1 MVSSL
6 QVSGSGRTVA
16 LSFSLPSEA
25 IEALGAAAGAA
36 KKSHEMHRD
45 GQHKGDDR

>member
-1 MVSSL
+1 L
-6 QVSGSGRTVA
+6 GGSGRTVA

-36 KKSHEMHRD
+36 KKSHDLHRD
-45 GQHKGDDR
+45 RQHDADDR